1 MSLRSRTVPVLGL
14 ALISTALAG
23 AVVAP
28 AALAATGDT
37 TSFALP
43 GGSSGPAAITS
54 VSGGDLWVALRSS
67 GALASMTT
75 AGVATARPV
84 TGLAANS
91 APSGITQ
98 DKDGRIWFTEQ
109 YGNAV
114 SSVTTAAADLK
125 RVTLPKANSGPTAIT
140 LGPDGNLWFTET
152 GGDRI
157 GKVTPAGAVTEY
169 DLPNGAAPNAIAA
182 NKSDWLAFTMPG
194 KNAIGKITTSGT
206 ITTTTLPSSGSLPR
220 GVAVDANGSVWFTES
235 GTNRIGRLSSS
246 GALAEFSVPTADSAP
261 TAIAIAPDGAAWF
274 AESKTSKVARINNAG
289 TVAEYAVG
297 ATPLAITAGADGN
310 MWVTDQS
317 NRVSRVLTGTVPTN
331 TAVPTITGSSTAA
344 GSVLTAANGSWTY
357 QPTSYG
363 YQWQRC
369 TANDTGSCTD
379 IAGATASTYTITA
392 ADAGTWLRVN
402 VKAAN
407 ANGSSSNAASS
418 ALLQMGAKP
427 IPAPVSGSPSATI
440 APGVTATLVA
450 VNKTKRK
457 ILRSFRVNYTSGDIR
472 GKSRIT
478 LVNAAGT
485 EVLVIAKGKWARST
499 GPTSS
504 ISKRWK
510 RIPLSVPRGTYT
522 LKAVFTP
529 HPALTSTY
537 AVATLTRAITIR

>member
-1 MSLRSRTVPVLGL
+1 MSLRSRISPVIGL
-14 ALISTALAG
+14 TLISTLLAG
-23 AVVAP
+23 AVAAP
-28 AALAATGDT
+28 SALAATGDV

-54 VSGGDLWVALRSS
+54 VSGGDLWIALRSS
-67 GALASMTT
+67 GSLASMTT

-84 TGLAANS
+84 AGLAANS

-98 DKDGRIWFTEQ
+98 DGAGRIWFTEQ

-114 SSVTTAAADLK
+114 SSVNTSAADLK
-125 RVTLPKANSGPTAIT
+125 RLQLPKTGSGPTSIT
-140 LGPDGNLWFTET
+140 LGPDGNLWFTEN

-157 GKVTPAGAVTEY
+157 GKVTPAGVLTEY
-169 DLPNGAAPNAIAA
+169 DLPAGAAPTAIAA
-182 NKSDWLAFTMPG
+182 NKTDWLAFTMPG

-206 ITTTTLPSSGSLPR
+206 ITTTTLPSAGSSPR
-220 GVAVDANGSVWFTES
+220 GIAVDGNGSVWFTEF
-235 GTNRIGRLSSS
+235 GVNRIGRLATS
-246 GALAEFSVPTADSAP
+246 GALAEFGIPTSDTGP
-261 TAIAIAPDGAAWF
+261 TAIAIAPDGTAWF
-274 AESKTSKVARINNAG
+274 AESKTSKVARITGSGAV
-289 TVAEYAVG
+289 TEYALG
-297 ATPLAITAGADGN
+297 AVPLAITAGSDGN

-317 NRVSRVLTGTVPTN
+317 NRVSRILTGSVPTN
-331 TAVPTITGSSTAA
+331 TAVPTISGSSTAP
-344 GSVLTAANGSWTY
+344 GSVLTAANGSWTN
-357 QPTSYG
+357 QPTTYS

-369 TANDTGSCTD
+369 TTNNAASCTD
-379 IAGATASTYTITA
+379 IAGATANTYTIVA
-392 ADAGTWLRVN
+392 ADAGTWLRVT

-407 ANGSSSNAASS
+407 ANGGASSAAAS

-427 IPAPVSGSPSATI
+427 IPAPVTGSPSATI

-457 ILRSFRVNYTSGDIR
+457 VLRSFRVTYTSGDIR
-472 GKSRIT
+472 GKARIT

-499 GPTSS
+499 GPTS

-510 RIPLSVPRGTYT
+510 RIPTSVPRGTYT

-529 HPALTSTY
+529 HPSLTSTY
-537 AVATLTRAITIR
+537 AVATLTRPITIR